1 MRHGRWVNRRSTLLL
16 LTSALA
22 LAFDRAR
29 SDAAGLVGPLAI
41 SNISIDDGSLGVRQI
56 LLAKLQQTFADR
68 LRPGDRRLPVLV
80 VHIQS
85 IYLTTYVDTY
95 DPHANVDWMEGSAAL
110 IGPGHQITGQYP
122 LLVNLPAAYSGAWY
136 LPDIDTRRIDSL
148 CYAFAQW
155 LRRAVEAAN

>member
-1 MRHGRWVNRRSTLLL
+1 MRYGRLVSRRSSLLL
-16 LTSALA
+16 LTSALGLA
-22 LAFDRAR
+22 LDRRR
-29 SDAAGLVGPLAI
+29 SDAAALVGSWGI
-41 SNISIDDGSLGVRQI
+41 SHISTDGWTLGVRQI

-68 LRPGDRRLPVLV
+68 LRPGDPRLPALV

-110 IGPGHQITGQYP
+110 IGPGHQLTGQYP

-136 LPDIDTRRIDSL
+136 LPDIDARRIDSL
-148 CYAFAQW
+148 CHAFADW
-155 LRRAVEAAN
+155 LRRAVDQS